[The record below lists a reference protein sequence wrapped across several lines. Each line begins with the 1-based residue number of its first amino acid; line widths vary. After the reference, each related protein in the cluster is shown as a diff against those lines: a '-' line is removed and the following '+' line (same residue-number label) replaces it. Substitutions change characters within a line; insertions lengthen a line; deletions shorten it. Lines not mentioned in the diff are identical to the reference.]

1 MRFFFLIFF
10 FFFAGCVQK
19 NKIPRGILPQDEMR
33 HIIWDLMRADKF
45 TETYIIKDTT
55 RNKKTESIKLYEQ
68 IFRIYN
74 TNLEKFQK
82 SLTFYE
88 GRPDLLKVI
97 IDSLRSNEKYVM
109 EDQYKETKSKPIDS
123 LIKKSKLKVR
133 PEE

>member
-1 MRFFFLIFF
+1 MKFFPLIFF
-10 FFFAGCVQK
+10 FLLAGCVQK
-19 NKIPRGILPQDEMR
+19 NKIPRGILLQDEMR

-45 TETYIIKDTT
+45 TESYIMKDTT
-55 RNKKTESIKLYEQ
+55 RNKKNESIKLYEQ
-68 IFRIYN
+68 VFRIHN

-109 EDQYKETKSKPIDS
+109 EDQYKETKPKPIDS
-123 LIKKSKLKVR
+123 LIKKGKLKVR
-133 PEE
+133 PGE